1 MPIAVILPL
10 LISILSQA
18 PQVIESV
25 KQIWDLLSDDTAPSD
40 EEQAAFD
47 LALEEAHKAVQNM

>member
-1 MPIAVILPL
+1 MPIAVLLPL
-10 LISILSQA
+10 LVSILGQA

-25 KQIWDLLSDDTAPSD
+25 KKIWDLAKSDKEPTP

-47 LALEEAHKAVQNM
+47 AALEEAHKAVQGL